1 MAAAEDTTTW
11 GEAIEGHNEEVFKRI
26 ITEGSGE
33 TPPDGCNVQ
42 VHCKLISSWPYP

>member
-1 MAAAEDTTTW
+1 MAADEATW
-11 GEAIEGHNEEVFKRI
+11 GDVIDGTDNNVYKRI

-42 VHCKLISSWPYP
+42 VHCECPKTS